1 MPKRLITSCRE
12 HCGASSCV
20 SRGVEVLQLPSSR
33 RHAMSTV
40 QARLVEQIAKLSES
54 ELASHM
60 DRYGTESAEEEV

>member
-1 MPKRLITSCRE
+1 M
-12 HCGASSCV
+12 
-20 SRGVEVLQLPSSR
+20 LQLPSSR